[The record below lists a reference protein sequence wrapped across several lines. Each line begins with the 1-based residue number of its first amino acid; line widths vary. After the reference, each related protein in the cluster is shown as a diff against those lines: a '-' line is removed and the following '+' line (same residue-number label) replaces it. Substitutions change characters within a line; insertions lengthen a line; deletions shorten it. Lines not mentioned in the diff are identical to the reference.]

1 MQLCSRCSAA
11 GRPTRRH
18 CRAESPLWANAG
30 AGRILA
36 LPTGHRRRYV
46 TAFHH
51 PDTRR
56 EMVRRQG
63 GDILRLL
70 VRHRAGHF
78 AGTTAD
84 APLGIGNKKLVH
96 PLLLGIKPQGA
107 RIVPCPRFDPE
118 WNQRCFV
125 RWPAGCGHLPD
136 ASRTVKPSSREIA
149 SAVSRSGFN
158 KFFRQ
163 LPGTKS
169 AGEPTLMI
177 TGTMPYRAGYDRCR
191 DGG

>member
-1 MQLCSRCSAA
+1 MQLLQ
-11 GRPTRRH
+11 PMQRRWSTH
-18 CRAESPLWANAG
+18 QTSIVALNRPLWANAG

-84 APLGIGNKKLVH
+84 APLGIGNRNWFILCS
-96 PLLLGIKPQGA
+96 LGIKPQGA
-107 RIVPCPRFDPE
+107 RIS
-118 WNQRCFV
+118 
-125 RWPAGCGHLPD
+125 PARALILNG
-136 ASRTVKPSSREIA
+136 I
-149 SAVSRSGFN
+149 SAVFC
-158 KFFRQ
+158 Q
-163 LPGTKS
+163 M
-169 AGEPTLMI
+169 AGRMWSF
-177 TGTMPYRAGYDRCR
+177 A
-191 DGG
+191 